1 MDSGNN
7 IKERIRYWAE
17 AGGDFTAGLSL
28 FLSFNKNIFYA
39 KNIEI
44 KGKDRGTTTLISEFA
59 RKSGIG
65 ERELREA
72 IARGKGQGAG
82 SQDPGAGSRDWTNGT
97 IWTDKNHHLKVGGIE
112 PQTEVGGNSG
122 RKRLREE
129 FPFLGRKDCPAEM
142 AIVVNKMLTA
152 YDGYVEGR
160 KALFEVD
167 MNDQVVCY
175 ESGKGVLDDYILN
188 RECWEELNYYKI
200 HGKVLGKL
208 PEFKLLNIKRD
219 FEAMNTVAL
228 VKTLNNNIPR
238 KMSYYKKQLADTKV
252 TNKDEI
258 RKMVAEREQEVAII
272 REILK
277 GRGEL

>member
-1 MDSGNN
+1 MDSGSN
-7 IKERIRYWAE
+7 IKEMIKSWAE

-44 KGKDRGTTTLISEFA
+44 KGKERGTATLISEFA
-59 RKSGIG
+59 RKSGIV
-65 ERELREA
+65 ERELRGMSENTTPRLKPWG
-72 IARGKGQGAG
+72 IYTSTHFDSHHIKVEGIDPPPKGGG
-82 SQDPGAGSRDWTNGT
+82 NSQP
-97 IWTDKNHHLKVGGIE
+97 
-112 PQTEVGGNSG
+112 PTEVGVNSG

-129 FPFLGRKDCPAEM
+129 FAFLGRKDCPAEM

-160 KALFEVD
+160 KALFDVD
-167 MNDQVVCY
+167 TNDMTGCY
-175 ESGKGVLDDYILN
+175 ETGKGVLDDYILN

-200 HGKVLGKL
+200 HGKILGKL
-208 PEFKLLNIKRD
+208 PEFKTLNLKRG
-219 FEAMNTVAL
+219 FEGMNTVAL

-238 KMSYYKKQLADTKV
+238 KMSYYKKQLADQKV

-258 RKMVAEREQEVAII
+258 RKLVADRELEIGII
-272 REILK
+272 KEILK